1 MALCNNDCVINLP
14 VPLENGCRPE
24 VRNGGISHVLFFHC
38 ALRFED
44 VYDLSEWCRYLEEGW
59 LTITKEVLGQK
70 PKASAVRKR
79 QSSCRSEQVIGFDYS
94 VTFQDYNAD
103 NVEFSDYDFWNTIQ
117 QNQQLFQTAFI
128 TCDGHLYGFDP
139 STGTFIHNFS
149 IEISNVIEDDYNG
162 SSYWDGS
169 IEWKANKEFKPIYV
183 PGLMNVLH
191 SGDCNSVNP
200 YGGSNPNPPQPNC
213 RLTLVS
219 NTSSQDG
226 DTIRNTF
233 VYELPCDCDTEWAV
247 SVLPN
252 ENYDWINITYPNRV
266 NCNVTN
272 RLEVVTTVNTVHP
285 NYDPNANVNVNVN
298 ITGTTT
304 GISTTSGTM
313 RVFTSCVSE
322 ADAIAVV
329 NAIIAAF
336 SDPAW
341 TSANLTHID
350 DPSMS
355 FEQGDWWRD
364 MLNRVNHSL
373 FEIMGAYPNQR
384 ISINGK
390 VFPSNTFQPG
400 IFIAS
405 PSKGYYNFFIRIC
418 GGQTVW
424 LGLTYRINDNTRWSV
439 NASNYGTCIG
449 NYSYQNYDGDTFDGI
464 CS

>member
-44 VYDLSEWCRYLEEGW
+44 IYDLSEWCRYLEEGW
-59 LTITKEVLGQK
+59 LTLTKEVLGQK
-70 PKASAVRKR
+70 PKGSAVRKK

-103 NVEFSDYDFWNTIQ
+103 NVDFSDYDFWNTVLE
-117 QNQQLFQTAFI
+117 NQQLFQTAFI

-139 STGTFIHNFS
+139 STGTFIDNFS
-149 IEISNVIEDDYNG
+149 IEISNVIEDDFNG

-200 YGGSNPNPPQPNC
+200 YGSSNPPPNC

-219 NTSSQDG
+219 NTSSQTG
-226 DTIRNTF
+226 NTITNTLI
-233 VYELPCDCDTEWAV
+233 YELPCDCDTEWAV

-252 ENYDWINITYPNRV
+252 YSGDWINVTYPNNV
-266 NCNVTN
+266 NCNVSN
-272 RLEVVTTVNTVHP
+272 LLEVITTVNTSHP
-285 NYDPNANVNVNVN
+285 DYDPDYDIEVDIS
-298 ITGTTT
+298 ITGGTT
-304 GISTTSGTM
+304 GIVTQVNGVLLPVTCISQ
-313 RVFTSCVSE
+313 SE
-322 ADAIAVV
+322 ADLVV

-336 SDPAW
+336 TDTTW
-341 TSANLTHID
+341 TSSNLTHID

-364 MLNRVNHSL
+364 MLNLVNPSL
-373 FEIMGAYPNQR
+373 FQISGTYPNQT
-384 ISINGK
+384 ITINGK
-390 VFPSNTFQPG
+390 VFPMNTFQPG
-400 IFIAS
+400 VFINS
-405 PSKGYYNFFIRIC
+405 PSTGYYNFFIKLC
-418 GGQTVW
+418 GSQTVW
-424 LGLTYRINDNTRWSV
+424 FGLTYRINDNTRWSL
-439 NASNYGTCIG
+439 NPNNYGSCLGI
-449 NYSYQNYDGDTFDGI
+449 YSYQSYDTGTNGFSGT